1 MYKKI
6 EELYK
11 KQSPFNKIK
20 IKMFWTYIG
29 IVFFL
34 LLFNVIDSSFMMLLT
49 VIITMIIMKKIC
61 EKELDTKLCF
71 KFDKKDKKGKP
82 LDEIICEK
90 EKEIFQSYLIEN
102 KISNSQT
109 LKCIMEHYRNLVK
122 PKVVSDN
129 FWSII
134 AIIVSILLA
143 FVTKDGF
150 DFNSF
155 EKALPYLISIG
166 FVVLIILFFIRQF
179 SQAKVFFKGEDG
191 MYERLEEIFSELY
204 IKYIS
209 DIEVSNLNTLKKKI
223 NKNVKKEQ
231 PEGSP
236 KRRRNSNKSLK

>member
-49 VIITMIIMKKIC
+49 VIITTIIMKKIC

-90 EKEIFQSYLIEN
+90 ENEMFQSYLIEN
-102 KISNSQT
+102 KIHNSQT

-129 FWSII
+129 LWSII
-134 AIIVSILLA
+134 AIVISVLLA
-143 FVTKDGF
+143 FATKDGF
-150 DFNSF
+150 DFKSF
-155 EKALPYLISIG
+155 EKTLPYLISFTFI
-166 FVVLIILFFIRQF
+166 VLIILFSIKQF
-179 SQAKVFFKGEDG
+179 SEIRTFLKGEEG
-191 MYERLEEIFSELY
+191 MYERLEVIFSELY
-204 IKYIS
+204 IESLKEKDTPKKKTIKIRNKKS
-209 DIEVSNLNTLKKKI
+209 KNTL
-223 NKNVKKEQ
+223 
-231 PEGSP
+231 PEGALKRP
-236 KRRRNSNKSLK
+236 K

>member
-11 KQSPFNKIK
+11 KQSPYNKIK
-20 IKMFWTYIG
+20 IKTFWTYIG

-49 VIITMIIMKKIC
+49 VIITTIIMKKIC
-61 EKELDTKLCF
+61 EKELDTKIYF

-90 EKEIFQSYLIEN
+90 ENEMFQSYLIEN
-102 KISNSQT
+102 KINNSQT

-122 PKVVSDN
+122 SKVVSDN

-134 AIIVSILLA
+134 TIVISVLLA

-150 DFNSF
+150 DFKSF
-155 EKALPYLISIG
+155 EKTLPYLISFTFI
-166 FVVLIILFFIRQF
+166 VLIILFSIKKFGEIRTF
-179 SQAKVFFKGEDG
+179 LKGEEG
-191 MYERLEEIFSELY
+191 MYERLEIIFSELY
-204 IKYIS
+204 IESLKEKY
-209 DIEVSNLNTLKKKI
+209 TPKKKI
-223 NKNVKKEQ
+223 IKIRNKKSKNTL
-231 PEGSP
+231 PEGALKRP
-236 KRRRNSNKSLK
+236 K

>member
-11 KQSPFNKIK
+11 KQSPYNKIK

-34 LLFNVIDSSFMMLLT
+34 LLFNVIDSSFLMLLT
-49 VIITMIIMKKIC
+49 VIITIIIMKNIC
-61 EKELDTKLCF
+61 EKELDTKLHF
-71 KFDKKDKKGKP
+71 KFDKRDTKGKP

-90 EKEIFQSYLIEN
+90 ENEMFLSHLKEN
-102 KISNSQT
+102 KIYNSQT
-109 LKCIMEHYRNLVK
+109 LKCIMEHYRNLLK

-134 AIIVSILLA
+134 AIAISVLLA

-155 EKALPYLISIG
+155 EKALPYLISFTFIT
-166 FVVLIILFFIRQF
+166 LTILFSIKQF
-179 SQAKVFFKGEDG
+179 SEIRTFLKGEEG
-191 MYERLEEIFSELY
+191 MYERLEVIFSELY
-204 IKYIS
+204 IECLKENDTPKNKKTIK
-209 DIEVSNLNTLKKKI
+209 IRNKKNTPPEEKLKRQK
-223 NKNVKKEQ
+223 Q
-231 PEGSP
+231 T
-236 KRRRNSNKSLK
+236 KRS

>member
-11 KQSPFNKIK
+11 KQSPYNKIK

-49 VIITMIIMKKIC
+49 VIITIIIMKKIY
-61 EKELDTKLCF
+61 EKELNTKLYF

-82 LDEIICEK
+82 LDEIICERENEMFRK
-90 EKEIFQSYLIEN
+90 YLKEN
-102 KISNSQT
+102 KIDNCQT
-109 LKCIMEHYRNLVK
+109 LNCILEHYRNLVK

-134 AIIVSILLA
+134 AIAISVLLA

-150 DFNSF
+150 DFKSF
-155 EKALPYLISIG
+155 ESALPYLISFI
-166 FVVLIILFFIRQF
+166 FITLIILFSIKQF
-179 SQAKVFFKGEDG
+179 SGIKTFLKGEEG
-191 MYERLEEIFSELY
+191 MYERLEVIFSELY
-204 IKYIS
+204 IDSLKEKDTS
-209 DIEVSNLNTLKKKI
+209 KKKRTI
-223 NKNVKKEQ
+223 KIKKKSKNTPLE
-231 PEGSP
+231 E
-236 KRRRNSNKSLK
+236 KSKY

>member
-11 KQSPFNKIK
+11 KQSPYNKIK
-20 IKMFWTYIG
+20 IKTFWTYIG

-61 EKELDTKLCF
+61 EKELDTKLYF

-90 EKEIFQSYLIEN
+90 ENEMFQSYLIEN
-102 KISNSQT
+102 KINNSQT

-122 PKVVSDN
+122 SKVVSDN

-134 AIIVSILLA
+134 TIVISVLLA

-150 DFNSF
+150 DFKSF
-155 EKALPYLISIG
+155 EKTLPYLISFTLI
-166 FVVLIILFFIRQF
+166 VLIILFSIKQF
-179 SQAKVFFKGEDG
+179 SETRTFLKGEEG
-191 MYERLEEIFSELY
+191 MYERLEVIFSELY
-204 IKYIS
+204 IESLKEKHTPNKKIIKIRNKKS
-209 DIEVSNLNTLKKKI
+209 KNTL
-223 NKNVKKEQ
+223 
-231 PEGSP
+231 PEGALKRP
-236 KRRRNSNKSLK
+236 K

>member
-49 VIITMIIMKKIC
+49 VIITTIIMKKIC

-90 EKEIFQSYLIEN
+90 ENEMFQRYLIEN
-102 KISNSQT
+102 KIHNSQT

-129 FWSII
+129 LWSII
-134 AIIVSILLA
+134 AIVISVLLA

-150 DFNSF
+150 DFKSF
-155 EKALPYLISIG
+155 EKTLPYLISFTFI
-166 FVVLIILFFIRQF
+166 VLIILFSIKQF
-179 SQAKVFFKGEDG
+179 SEIRTFLKGEEG
-191 MYERLEEIFSELY
+191 MYERLEVIFSELY
-204 IKYIS
+204 IESIKEKDTPKKKTIKIRNKKS
-209 DIEVSNLNTLKKKI
+209 KNTL
-223 NKNVKKEQ
+223 
-231 PEGSP
+231 PEGALKRP
-236 KRRRNSNKSLK
+236 K